1 MNELLIRV
9 SNALYNNAEV
19 LVNGKKENFVSN
31 NRGSFELAV
40 SGDDN
45 VEIEIV
51 RKHELLSPAWFFW
64 GLVFFIISCFGIF
77 DVRYSKTA
85 LPLICRFNVTS
96 QGKGAVQINPSL
108 KKDGTGVVVTNEN
121 CLVETLENS
130 SDETLIKKR
139 RKTLRIVKLLL
150 WLALIATVVLLVL
163 FNN

>member
-19 LVNGKKENFVSN
+19 LVNGKKERFVSN

-64 GLVFFIISCFGIF
+64 GLLFFIISCFGIF

-85 LPLICRFNVTS
+85 PLICRFNVTS
-96 QGKGAVQINPSL
+96 QGKGTVQINPCV

-121 CLVETLENS
+121 CFVETLENS
-130 SDETLIKKR
+130 SNETLVKKR

-163 FNN
+163 FKN